1 MQNKIEIILV
11 QGIRPLKII
20 ITCTQFPNGFRHNVL
35 SGIFDKRPLDS

>member
-35 SGIFDKRPLDS
+35 YIFDKRPLDS